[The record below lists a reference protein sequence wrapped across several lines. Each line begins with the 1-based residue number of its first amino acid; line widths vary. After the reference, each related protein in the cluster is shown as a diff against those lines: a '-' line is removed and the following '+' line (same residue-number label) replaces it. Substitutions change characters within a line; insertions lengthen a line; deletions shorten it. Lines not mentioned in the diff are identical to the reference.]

1 MFLVESSQNT
11 IASKISD
18 LEDKKNE
25 KLDAFNEEKLTLE
38 SNTEVLIK
46 FIENDNKK
54 TQDK

>member
-54 TQDK
+54 T